1 MDCQFSFGP
10 NNSYFLK
17 SDSRWAWSDHN
28 TLPHPLLRVL
38 EDPNDPNYYEAD
50 YLGQHDV
57 KLAFH
62 RRPASAAKCAQDEY
76 HEPPEAQAP
85 SASGTRILR
94 CVVRRLNPFPQPTG
108 NVLHAATAIGKSIT
122 CIALSPYFA
131 GHYFV
136 AFSDGSAQR
145 NLPQEMHT
153 DVKDVVGSPRPFP
166 AAAPAQ
172 TLLGA
177 TLKYQLAV
185 HTGMALN
192 RMFRTCWS

>member
-1 MDCQFSFGP
+1 MTPTIMRLFIDDRVRPRLP
-10 NNSYFLK
+10 NVLKTNIMNRLKLRRPRQVALGFFVVSYD
-17 SDSRWAWSDHN
+17 DS
-28 TLPHPLLRVL
+28 TLSRNLQGMYSTLQPLL
-38 EDPNDPNYYEAD
+38 D
-50 YLGQHDV
+50 
-57 KLAFH
+57 
-62 RRPASAAKCAQDEY
+62 
-76 HEPPEAQAP
+76 
-85 SASGTRILR
+85 
-94 CVVRRLNPFPQPTG
+94 
-108 NVLHAATAIGKSIT
+108 KSIT